1 MSAPTQQQIE
11 TVITEKE
18 RAQRDLEK
26 MNDIKLDGQ
35 QIDGT
40 RYKFVIIN

>member
-1 MSAPTQQQIE
+1 MSAPTQQQID
-11 TVITEKE
+11 TIITEKE

-26 MNDIKLDGQ
+26 IKLDGQ

-40 RYKFVIIN
+40 RYKFVITN